1 MRSAD
6 PAKSPETALLGGSEV
21 LRAAARQRSARV
33 PVAKVS
39 SMQLMTQLM
48 REHADISADD
58 EAFLLRLVGEW
69 QLLADLSFSDLVL
82 WVPDKDPNIFWAV
95 AQIRPTTGPTALEDD
110 VAGDRLAYQPEQ
122 GVPESFLTGLIVE
135 TSENKLQAG
144 VPVDVH
150 AIPIKRH
157 GRVIAVVERHTNQ
170 MGVRA
175 PGSLEDTYL
184 EIAEVLTGM
193 LGRGEFPIPGEPSD
207 PVISPRV
214 GDGLIR
220 LDAHLNVMYATPNA
234 VTAYRRM
241 GLAADLEDENLPLI
255 TRSLQVPVDWEDDQP
270 DPLEQAFALGEA
282 NEIGVSVGMISVR
295 LRLLPLTDGEQ
306 SAGVLVLCRD
316 VTELTKRERQLVTK
330 DATIREIHH
339 RVKNNLQTVAALL
352 RMQARR
358 IHSPEARA
366 ALTEAVSRVAAIA
379 VVHETL
385 SQSYDDAVEFDEVAD
400 RVLKMLGGLA
410 LTRGDTV
417 TARRDGTFGLVPAD
431 VATNLSLVITELC
444 QNALEHG
451 LAHAH
456 RGLVRVIPRVADGF
470 LTVEVTDDGS
480 GLPADFSLGQ
490 SRSLGLNIV
499 GTLVAD
505 LGGTFELS
513 NNPEGAGTRAVVTLP
528 MQVPM
533 RGVDD

>member
-1 MRSAD
+1 M
-6 PAKSPETALLGGSEV
+6 
-21 LRAAARQRSARV
+21 
-33 PVAKVS
+33 AKVS
-39 SMQLMTQLM
+39 CMQLMTQLM
-48 REHADISADD
+48 RDHADISADD
-58 EAFLLRLVGEW
+58 EAFLFRLVGEW
-69 QLLADLSFSDLVL
+69 QLVADLSFSDLVL
-82 WVPDKDPNIFWAV
+82 WVPDRDPNIFWAV
-95 AQIRPTTGPTALEDD
+95 AQIRPTTGPTALEGD
-110 VAGDRLAYQPEQ
+110 VAGDRVAYQPEQ
-122 GVPESFLTGLIVE
+122 GVPEAYLTGLIVE

-150 AIPIKRH
+150 AIPVKRRD
-157 GRVIAVVERHTNQ
+157 RVVAVVERHTNQ

-184 EIAEVLTGM
+184 EIAEVLTRM
-193 LGRGEFPIPGEPSD
+193 LGRGDFPIPGLPSD

-220 LDAHLNVMYATPNA
+220 LDPHLNVMYATPNA

-255 TRSLQVPVDWEDDQP
+255 TRSLQVPVDWEGDRP
-270 DPLEQAFALGEA
+270 HPLEEAFALGEA
-282 NEIGVSVGMISVR
+282 TEIGVSVGMISIR
-295 LRLLPLTDGEQ
+295 LRLLPLTDHGQ

-358 IHSPEARA
+358 IRSPEARA

-400 RVLKMLGGLA
+400 RVLKMVGGLA

-417 TARRDGTFGLVPAD
+417 IARREGSFGFVPAD
-431 VATNLSLVITELC
+431 VATSLSLVITELC

-451 LAHAH
+451 LAEAH
-456 RGLVRVIPRVADGF
+456 KGLVRVLPRVEDRQ
-470 LTVEVTDDGS
+470 LTVEVIDDGA
-480 GLPADFSLGQ
+480 GLPADFSLED
-490 SRSLGLNIV
+490 SRSLGLSIV
-499 GTLVAD
+499 GTLIAD
-505 LGGTFELS
+505 LGGTFDLAD
-513 NNPEGAGTRAVVTLP
+513 NPNGPGSRAVITLP
-528 MQVPM
+528 LPEPVLPGLDG
-533 RGVDD
+533 R